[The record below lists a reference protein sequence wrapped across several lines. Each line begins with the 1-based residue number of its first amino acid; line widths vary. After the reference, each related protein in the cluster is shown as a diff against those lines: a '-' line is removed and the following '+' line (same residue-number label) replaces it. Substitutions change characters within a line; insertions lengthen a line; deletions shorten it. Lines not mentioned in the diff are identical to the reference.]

1 MTSARCVNPLN
12 LRALFIIRAQDLA
25 GLRVHQMRLCA
36 RKARD
41 LDVGQVIVFGV
52 VSSPS
57 LDVFACVGAAVQKRR
72 HDLTL
77 FFSRPRKIEHRD
89 REPRD
94 ELF

>member
-1 MTSARCVNPLN
+1 
-12 LRALFIIRAQDLA
+12 
-25 GLRVHQMRLCA
+25 MRLSE
-36 RKARD
+36 RKSRH

-77 FFSRPRKIEHRD
+77 LLCLAFFRLG
-89 REPRD
+89 
-94 ELF
+94 LFTEFKLISLKVL